1 MENNQND
8 DCNENDYLITVNKI
22 SFANYY
28 SSSYKKNQ
36 NITTN
41 ENANVSTFE
50 QFCCN
55 ISLIFGP
62 AIICFPFIIQKC
74 GMIPSIIAILLLSFL
89 SFIASQC
96 LIDSHRLINGIKSIH
111 LNHFSYTNL
120 IDNLIDDKL
129 FSVSMKIGVAA
140 NHFTYALL
148 CIITLSQIFIYYNN
162 FHFTFLSHHYE
173 LSLYLKNLIIIG
185 IVVVLFLFISL
196 INSLTNRKITS
207 VLIVI
212 FSFFVAGNLVLHCWT
227 NKNNLK
233 INKIPLVGKDFSFL
247 YGTIIFS
254 FCFIS
259 SIPTWL
265 SENDLKSQKSKSKK
279 ILQHS
284 LGYSTLFKL
293 LFMLSFGYLL
303 TFNNLFNFNSFHS
316 QEMTNK
322 FLIHFLFFFFI
333 LVLLQSSF
341 TQLKL
346 LFRTLQKELDSYCF
360 SIFVLL
366 LPFIFGY
373 IFLILYNKSIFI
385 QIINWSSIFLFG
397 IINFI
402 YPLFLYVEAINKT
415 ELFEDNYI
423 QSALID
429 YETFVRGA
437 VIECE
442 QQSDE
447 IVNMLISEK
456 SQKEKII
463 YYIYSVQ
470 GYYSIK
476 KSICEIFGFGFFK
489 ISIQKIRYTIYGI
502 IFSIFALMFIS
513 LYVSLY
519 KYLVQ
524 KALVVNIFIQI

>member
-1 MENNQND
+1 M
-8 DCNENDYLITVNKI
+8 
-22 SFANYY
+22 
-28 SSSYKKNQ
+28 
-36 NITTN
+36 
-41 ENANVSTFE
+41 
-50 QFCCN
+50 
-55 ISLIFGP
+55 
-62 AIICFPFIIQKC
+62 
-74 GMIPSIIAILLLSFL
+74 
-89 SFIASQC
+89 
-96 LIDSHRLINGIKSIH
+96 
-111 LNHFSYTNL
+111 
-120 IDNLIDDKL
+120 
-129 FSVSMKIGVAA
+129 
-140 NHFTYALL
+140 
-148 CIITLSQIFIYYNN
+148 
-162 FHFTFLSHHYE
+162 
-173 LSLYLKNLIIIG
+173 
-185 IVVVLFLFISL
+185 
-196 INSLTNRKITS
+196 
-207 VLIVI
+207 
-212 FSFFVAGNLVLHCWT
+212 
-227 NKNNLK
+227 
-233 INKIPLVGKDFSFL
+233 
-247 YGTIIFS
+247 
-254 FCFIS
+254 
-259 SIPTWL
+259 
-265 SENDLKSQKSKSKK
+265 
-279 ILQHS
+279 
-284 LGYSTLFKL
+284 
-293 LFMLSFGYLL
+293 
-303 TFNNLFNFNSFHS
+303 
-316 QEMTNK
+316 
-322 FLIHFLFFFFI
+322 
-333 LVLLQSSF
+333 
-341 TQLKL
+341 
-346 LFRTLQKELDSYCF
+346 
-360 SIFVLL
+360 
-366 LPFIFGY
+366 
-373 IFLILYNKSIFI
+373 ILYFKSIFI